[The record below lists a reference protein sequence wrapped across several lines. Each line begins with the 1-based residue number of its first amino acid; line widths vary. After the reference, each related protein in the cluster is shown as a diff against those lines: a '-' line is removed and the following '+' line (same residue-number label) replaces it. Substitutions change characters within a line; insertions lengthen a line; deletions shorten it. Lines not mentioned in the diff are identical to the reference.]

1 VTIPVSDNP
10 AFVSTHEALGMLRT
24 VMGYLAAADH
34 TAMAAEAQA
43 ECLLALEEMDAVKTA
58 IRAKVLGAFT
68 AAQGYSADADYSPR
82 SWLIHRTRITRGA
95 AAGYLAWAHRAA
107 AHPHVVQALA
117 ERNVSESYA
126 RKICEWS
133 DKLPADCR
141 DAADAILVAA
151 AKAGAHL
158 EDLVQL
164 AAEMYT
170 RSLPESDEDGDRL
183 DEAFEDR
190 SVRVET
196 TFDGAGVIT
205 GDLTPDCAAVVTAVL
220 ESLSAPMG
228 AEDTRTREQ
237 RYHDALQEA
246 MRRLIA
252 SGMLP
257 ERAGQPVKVWGHISL
272 AELRD
277 LDDGSVLQGQ
287 WIAEMAA
294 RWAAR
299 RAAASEGG
307 GGDGGA
313 WLDGKAARAMACDAI
328 IAPIVTGE
336 VDPGVLDDLVR
347 LCVELDRLDHAAD
360 RPGPTD
366 SGRADSRPAASPSR
380 EALQK
385 AIIGKAVDL
394 LSGPGGL
401 ASFLRTQQLGARLA
415 GPSLPL
421 DIGYAK
427 TIPPAIRNAVILRD
441 RRCRWPGGCRQPA
454 AACQVHHVKHKAHG
468 GPTSLKECV
477 LLCSFH
483 HQVVVHRWGWTLV
496 LNPDG
501 TTTAWNPD
509 RTKVLHSHGPPAR
522 AG

>member
-1 VTIPVSDNP
+1 
-10 AFVSTHEALGMLRT
+10 MLRT

-196 TFDGAGVIT
+196 TFDGAGVII
-205 GDLTPDCAAVVTAVL
+205 GDLTPECAAVVTAVL

-228 AEDTRTREQ
+228 AEDTPDPGAALPRRIAGG
-237 RYHDALQEA
+237 DAVV
-246 MRRLIA
+246 
-252 SGMLP
+252 
-257 ERAGQPVKVWGHISL
+257 VKMH
-272 AELRD
+272 RD
-277 LDDGSVLQGQ
+277 LHHPVRYPNSRHSLTS
-287 WIAEMAA
+287 
-294 RWAAR
+294 R
-299 RAAASEGG
+299 R
-307 GGDGGA
+307 
-313 WLDGKAARAMACDAI
+313 R
-328 IAPIVTGE
+328 PYR
-336 VDPGVLDDLVR
+336 GV
-347 LCVELDRLDHAAD
+347 A
-360 RPGPTD
+360 
-366 SGRADSRPAASPSR
+366 SRPTPVSIMTR
-380 EALQK
+380 Q
-385 AIIGKAVDL
+385 
-394 LSGPGGL
+394 
-401 ASFLRTQQLGARLA
+401 F
-415 GPSLPL
+415 PL
-421 DIGYAK
+421 YPRG
-427 TIPPAIRNAVILRD
+427 
-441 RRCRWPGGCRQPA
+441 
-454 AACQVHHVKHKAHG
+454 
-468 GPTSLKECV
+468 
-477 LLCSFH
+477 
-483 HQVVVHRWGWTLV
+483 
-496 LNPDG
+496 
-501 TTTAWNPD
+501 
-509 RTKVLHSHGPPAR
+509 
-522 AG
+522 

>member
-1 VTIPVSDNP
+1 
-10 AFVSTHEALGMLRT
+10 MLRT

-58 IRAKVLGAFT
+58 IRAKMLGAFT

-141 DAADAILVAA
+141 DAADAILIVA

-170 RSLPESDEDGDRL
+170 RSLPESDEDRDRL

-196 TFDGAGVIT
+196 TFDGAGVIH
-205 GDLTPDCAAVVTAVL
+205 GDLTPECAAVVTAVL

-257 ERAGQPVKVWGHISL
+257 ERAGQPVKVWGHISM

-307 GGDGGA
+307 GGDGWTAKPPEPWPATRSSPRSSPARWIQACWMTWCGCAWNWTAWTMPPTAPARPTAAGRTPGRRPRRPVRRCRRRSSAKPRYFYCTLGRRLTCGYIHDEGIASLRPAKAERRTGVVSFGA
-313 WLDGKAARAMACDAI
+313 RLSLPLAAFSEATSAPPRACGGRWGAGRSRRTASGSPPAAATASKRRPPLRSSQPAAPFWRIPAAPLLHVTRLDPAG
-328 IAPIVTGE
+328 PG
-336 VDPGVLDDLVR
+336 PGVL
-347 LCVELDRLDHAAD
+347 
-360 RPGPTD
+360 TD
-366 SGRADSRPAASPSR
+366 PWRSC
-380 EALQK
+380 
-385 AIIGKAVDL
+385 
-394 LSGPGGL
+394 GL
-401 ASFLRTQQLGARLA
+401 IS
-415 GPSLPL
+415 
-421 DIGYAK
+421 
-427 TIPPAIRNAVILRD
+427 
-441 RRCRWPGGCRQPA
+441 
-454 AACQVHHVKHKAHG
+454 
-468 GPTSLKECV
+468 
-477 LLCSFH
+477 
-483 HQVVVHRWGWTLV
+483 
-496 LNPDG
+496 
-501 TTTAWNPD
+501 
-509 RTKVLHSHGPPAR
+509 
-522 AG
+522 